1 MKSDIK
7 QFPRSFRSSS
17 AAYRAIRQYD
27 EKLTAPS
34 GLTMTKVDSK
44 TFIVAKSGKL
54 TQTEFN
60 EKLPNVKYPGNSEY
74 RYFPDGLVGAGY
86 YELKTG
92 NRRRPNSLFLDVER
106 VYTDLLNDVC
116 E

>member
-1 MKSDIK
+1 MKTDIK

-34 GLTMTKVDSK
+34 GLTMTKVDNK
-44 TFIVAKSGKL
+44 TFIVAKPGKM
-54 TQTEFN
+54 TQAEFN
-60 EKLPNVKYPGNSEY
+60 EKLPNVKYPGNSEF

-92 NRRRPNSLFLDVER
+92 NRRRPNSICLAVEK
-106 VYTDLLNDVC
+106 VCTDMLNDVC